1 MILSSNIFG
10 FNNEFGI
17 KKTIDI
23 FSEAGFEGIDFNL
36 DLPEYQKNVYSPEY
50 YGELRE
56 YAKNKG
62 IGFYQTHAPFGHKVE
77 DEIENNYFFPEVA
90 KALENSSYL
99 GAEMMVVHPCREM
112 ENYREAGTYDHL
124 LEKNI
129 DFYRR
134 LIPYYEEYGVK
145 IAIENIGWCI
155 TDTADGLLD
164 LYNNL
169 NNEAF
174 TICFDAGH
182 AGVCGQDVVSMAKK
196 FGDKIGCTHIHD
208 NDGVKDSH
216 TLPYY
221 GVIDWEAVMKAL
233 AECGYKGNLNY
244 EAGLFI
250 HNLPLELRA
259 DGAKYMAKVGKHLIS
274 RFNHYKGDNN

>member
-36 DLPEYQKNVYSPEY
+36 DLPEYQKNVYCPEY
-50 YGELRE
+50 YRELRE

-62 IGFYQTHAPFGHKVE
+62 IGFYQTHAPFGRKVE

-112 ENYREAGTYDHL
+112 ENYREAGTYDRL

-129 DFYRR
+129 DFFQKLSPTATFAAVGDKFSDLL
-134 LIPYYEEYGVK
+134 LIK
-145 IAIENIGWCI
+145 ILQNSKHIL
-155 TDTADGLLD
+155 ADSADRTGKSYILLM
-164 LYNNL
+164 
-169 NNEAF
+169 
-174 TICFDAGH
+174 GH
-182 AGVCGQDVVSMAKK
+182 A
-196 FGDKIGCTHIHD
+196 FNIINNNPTI
-208 NDGVKDSH
+208 
-216 TLPYY
+216 
-221 GVIDWEAVMKAL
+221 
-233 AECGYKGNLNY
+233 
-244 EAGLFI
+244 
-250 HNLPLELRA
+250 A
-259 DGAKYMAKVGKHLIS
+259 D
-274 RFNHYKGDNN
+274 